1 MVAAHQ
7 SGRHQGGVKA
17 DADRRRV
24 VIAAIVPAVLLSH
37 QDQGRHGKI
46 EMNLDPEE
54 DVTLNGAKYSVA
66 AISR

>member
-1 MVAAHQ
+1 M
-7 SGRHQGGVKA
+7 
-17 DADRRRV
+17 

>member
-1 MVAAHQ
+1 M
-7 SGRHQGGVKA
+7 KA

-24 VIAAIVPAVLLSH
+24 VIAAIVPAVLLSRH
-37 QDQGRHGKI
+37 QDQGHHGTI
-46 EMNLDPEE
+46 EMNFDPEE